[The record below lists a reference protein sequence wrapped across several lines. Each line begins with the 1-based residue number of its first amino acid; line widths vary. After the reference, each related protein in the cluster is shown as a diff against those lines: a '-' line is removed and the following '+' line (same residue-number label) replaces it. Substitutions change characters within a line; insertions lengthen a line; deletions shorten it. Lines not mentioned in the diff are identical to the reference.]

1 MGGQGQGSETNYDT
15 FAGVASSRSNTPV
28 TSTKVNDVVAAIIN
42 ELGALS
48 TAKTHRL
55 LYYTQAWH
63 LVWERVPMFPNY
75 IEAWASG
82 PIVPE
87 VFAKHEGVYCLRRAP
102 SGASARRLTA
112 AERSTIHAVLDFYGS
127 QEGYILAAL
136 AQREAPWLEAREQA
150 QLACGERGHARIT
163 QRAMARYY
171 GHLAQA
177 S

>member
-1 MGGQGQGSETNYDT
+1 MT
-15 FAGVASSRSNTPV
+15 SSRVSAPPATA
-28 TSTKVNDVVAAIIN
+28 KVNDVVAALLS
-42 ELGALS
+42 ELGDLA

-63 LVWERVPMFPNY
+63 LVWEGVALFDNR

-87 VFAKHEGVYCLRRAP
+87 VFAQHEGVYLLQHAP
-102 SGASARRLTA
+102 RGASLRRLTT
-112 AERSTIHAVLDFYGS
+112 AERSTIQGVLDFYGA
-127 QEGYILAAL
+127 QEGYVLAAL
-136 AQREAPWLEAREQA
+136 AQREAPWLHARA
-150 QLACGERGHARIT
+150 VARLACGERGHALIT
-163 QRAMARYY
+163 QRAMRRYY